1 MLLATPS
8 HTLSK
13 KYEPFCKFTS
23 SNFLSRAGSK
33 WAILSGQDGLD
44 SQSEH
49 RIRFILPTGTASDM
63 IKDNSGNELYFSTGI
78 MNWNHSEM
86 SFGWLDW
93 ITLSPFINKEI
104 VKLQLKVRLVELI
117 FAHTYTNLTCIF
129 NFEQTIHALV
139 PFNENGKCFL
149 SSWIVFCTLQV

>member
-104 VKLQLKVRLVELI
+104 AKLKLKVRLVELI

>member
-1 MLLATPS
+1 MLLATPP
-8 HTLSK
+8 HTLSEK
-13 KYEPFCKFTS
+13 NEPFCKFTS
-23 SNFLSRAGSK
+23 SNFLFSRGVKVSN
-33 WAILSGQDGLD
+33 LERTDGLD

-49 RIRFILPTGTASDM
+49 RIRFIVPTGTASDM

-78 MNWNHSEM
+78 LNWNHSEI

-93 ITLSPFINKEI
+93 IALSPFINKEI
-104 VKLQLKVRLVELI
+104 MKLQLKVWLLELI

-129 NFEQTIHALV
+129 NFEQTIHAFV

>member
-78 MNWNHSEM
+78 MNWNHSEI

-93 ITLSPFINKEI
+93 IALSPFINKEI
-104 VKLQLKVRLVELI
+104 MKLQLKVWLLELI

-149 SSWIVFCTLQV
+149 SSWIVFCSLQV

>member
-49 RIRFILPTGTASDM
+49 RIRFILPTGTSSDM

-93 ITLSPFINKEI
+93 ITLSPFVNKEI

-117 FAHTYTNLTCIF
+117 FAHTHTNLTCIF

-139 PFNENGKCFL
+139 SFNENGKCFL

>member
-93 ITLSPFINKEI
+93 IALSPFINKEI
-104 VKLQLKVRLVELI
+104 VKLQLKVWLLELI

-139 PFNENGKCFL
+139 SFDENGKCFL

>member
-86 SFGWLDW
+86 SSGWLDW

>member
-1 MLLATPS
+1 MLLATPP

-13 KYEPFCKFTS
+13 KNEPFCKFTS
-23 SNFLSRAGSK
+23 SNFLFSRGVKVSN
-33 WAILSGQDGLD
+33 LERTDGLD

-49 RIRFILPTGTASDM
+49 RIRFIVPTGTASDM

-78 MNWNHSEM
+78 MNWNHSEI

-93 ITLSPFINKEI
+93 IALSPFINKEI
-104 VKLQLKVRLVELI
+104 MKLQLKVWLLELI

-149 SSWIVFCTLQV
+149 SSWIVFCSLQV

>member
-1 MLLATPS
+1 MLLATLS

-93 ITLSPFINKEI
+93 ITLSPFVNKEI

-139 PFNENGKCFL
+139 SFNENGKCF
-149 SSWIVFCTLQV
+149 FQAG

>member
-63 IKDNSGNELYFSTGI
+63 IKDNSGNELYFSPGI

>member
-93 ITLSPFINKEI
+93 ITLSPFVNKEI

>member
-78 MNWNHSEM
+78 MNWNHSEI

-93 ITLSPFINKEI
+93 IALSPFINKEI
-104 VKLQLKVRLVELI
+104 MKLQLKVWLLELI